1 MVKWMTKIIITE
13 KESDNY
19 YHFFDNRILPPQVP
33 RPAQVTTHACWRTVV
48 HTNVSC
54 LSLSDSLG
62 CIPPALACARV
73 GRQGDCRQGRLV
85 VQARV
90 SL

>member
-33 RPAQVTTHACWRTVV
+33 RPAQVTTNR
-48 HTNVSC
+48 
-54 LSLSDSLG
+54 
-62 CIPPALACARV
+62 
-73 GRQGDCRQGRLV
+73 
-85 VQARV
+85 
-90 SL
+90 